1 MENRNDYLTPTP
13 PSLVDIRVTKLF
25 DEEIEKALLGTLIS
39 IEGLYLEYKDRLSA
53 DLFHV
58 LKWKDLFSAVK
69 AIGDS
74 GDFPN
79 MVVVTN
85 KLNEL
90 HITTVQAYDV
100 AMICEYSSA
109 SNIGRYI
116 TILQDLSS
124 RRSLWQQ
131 GMKLAS
137 DVVDISKPLNQII
150 KDHATGMD
158 QSIYNECETS
168 IYSLDSV
175 LTDVANTIWLN
186 QNDAT
191 RKRGAMTGFRRIDE
205 KGGWQPSNLIIVAA
219 DSSQGKS
226 SFALNTAISAME
238 GGQKIAFYSLE
249 MTREQLVSRI
259 LSAKTGIPSNS
270 ILWDKLTPSEYNSVM
285 QHIEQIRY
293 KIGNSLYFDDKS
305 SSGLDQILNS
315 IRKQRIKYGITGVV
329 VDYMQILNVNDKNSQ
344 SAARKMGDAAR
355 AFKNLAKELGIW
367 ILSLSQLSRD
377 RENPVPTMARL
388 RDSGEIAEAADIILL
403 IYRPEIY
410 GKRYPEPFSNKSVVN
425 TAMID
430 ICKGRNIGLFK
441 FLVSFDPRRC
451 YFSDPD
457 FPIPE
462 YTTPVATE
470 DSGSGFY
477 NKPDF

>member
-1 MENRNDYLTPTP
+1 M
-13 PSLVDIRVTKLF
+13 VDTRITKLF
-25 DEEIEKALLGTLIS
+25 DENIEKALLGALIS
-39 IEGLYLEYKDRLSA
+39 YEGLYLQTKDQLSA
-53 DLFHV
+53 DLFYNI
-58 LKWKDLFSAVK
+58 KWQDLFTAVK
-69 AIGDS
+69 AIGDT
-74 GDFPN
+74 GDRPD
-79 MVVVTN
+79 MVVVAN

-90 HITTVQAYDV
+90 HITTIGAYEV
-100 AMICEYSSA
+100 AEVCQNA
-109 SNIGRYI
+109 SGLNIDRYI
-116 TILQDLSS
+116 SILQNLAS
-124 RRSLWQQ
+124 RRKLWQQ
-131 GMKLAS
+131 GMRLAS
-137 DVVDISKPLNQII
+137 EVVDISKPLDQIL
-150 KDHATGMD
+150 KTHTEGMD
-158 QSIYNECETS
+158 QSIYNKTDNS

-175 LTDVANTIWLN
+175 LTEVANTIWMN
-186 QNDAT
+186 QSNEI
-191 RKRGAMTGFRRIDE
+191 RKRGAMTGFCRIDE

-238 GGQKIAFYSLE
+238 GGERVAFYSLE

-259 LSAKTGIPSNS
+259 LAAKTGIPSNS
-270 ILWDKLTPSEYNSVM
+270 LLWDKLTPSEYNSAM
-285 QHIEQIRY
+285 YHIDDLRS

-305 SSGLDQILNS
+305 TSSLEQILNS
-315 IRKQRIKYGITGVV
+315 IRKQHIKYGITGAV
-329 VDYMQILNVNDKNSQ
+329 VDYLQILNVNDKSSQ

-410 GKRYPEPFSNKSVVN
+410 GKRYPEPFTNKSVIN

-441 FLVSFDPRRC
+441 FLVNFDPRRC

-457 FPIPE
+457 PNFPIPE